1 MVFLFLYNRNT
12 KSPNNAKLIKA
23 VKNNCYNEVREI
35 LLKDK
40 PDINARDVEGNT
52 VLHLSVMSGSS
63 KLVGLLLY
71 HEAQIDSLNSK
82 L

>member
-1 MVFLFLYNRNT
+1 M
-12 KSPNNAKLIKA
+12 
-23 VKNNCYNEVREI
+23 KNNSYNEVREI

-40 PDINARDVEGNT
+40 PDVNARDTDGNT
-52 VLHLSVMSGSS
+52 VLHLSVINGNS
-63 KLVGLLLY
+63 KIVGLLLY